1 MPPKTKHKIVW
12 YKKAEMWKS
21 SCPEEKKK
29 RKMVDEME
37 NLGTGS

>member
-1 MPPKTKHKIVW
+1 MPPKNKHKIVW

-21 SCPEEKKK
+21 SCPEKKK